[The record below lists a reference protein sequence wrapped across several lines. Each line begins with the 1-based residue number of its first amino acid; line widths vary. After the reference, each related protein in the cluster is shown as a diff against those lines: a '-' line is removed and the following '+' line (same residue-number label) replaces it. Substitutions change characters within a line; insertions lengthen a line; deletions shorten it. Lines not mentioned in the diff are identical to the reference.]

1 MLSAEAMREAF
12 IKIKERMFH
21 PTALYHPG
29 ETHPAF
35 LITEAMR
42 GYGGILRGF
51 MRRQV
56 ALRQGLVDG
65 FSDTD
70 SVITVFRG
78 IPYAKPSR
86 WRITICL
93 VS

>member
-1 MLSAEAMREAF
+1 
-12 IKIKERMFH
+12 
-21 PTALYHPG
+21 
-29 ETHPAF
+29 
-35 LITEAMR
+35 
-42 GYGGILRGF
+42 

-56 ALRQGLVDG
+56 VLRQGLVEG
-65 FSDTD
+65 FSDMD

-78 IPYAKPSR
+78 IPYAAKSSR

>member
-1 MLSAEAMREAF
+1 
-12 IKIKERMFH
+12 
-21 PTALYHPG
+21 
-29 ETHPAF
+29 
-35 LITEAMR
+35 
-42 GYGGILRGF
+42 

-78 IPYAKPSR
+78 IPYANLPVGALRFVSCHDSVLDEFR
-86 WRITICL
+86 GDGRSERFRIA
-93 VS
+93 

>member
-1 MLSAEAMREAF
+1 
-12 IKIKERMFH
+12 
-21 PTALYHPG
+21 
-29 ETHPAF
+29 
-35 LITEAMR
+35 
-42 GYGGILRGF
+42 

-56 ALRQGLVDG
+56 VLRQGLVDG
-65 FSDTD
+65 FSDMD

>member
-1 MLSAEAMREAF
+1 
-12 IKIKERMFH
+12 
-21 PTALYHPG
+21 
-29 ETHPAF
+29 
-35 LITEAMR
+35 
-42 GYGGILRGF
+42 

-65 FSDTD
+65 SSDTD

-86 WRITICL
+86 WHITICL

>member
-1 MLSAEAMREAF
+1 MLGGDYASGPVVRLHRQRVW
-12 IKIKERMFH
+12 IW
-21 PTALYHPG
+21 
-29 ETHPAF
+29 
-35 LITEAMR
+35 ITEWIEQDEGNTSGMQFVP
-42 GYGGILRGF
+42 L
-51 MRRQV
+51 RRQV

>member
-1 MLSAEAMREAF
+1 
-12 IKIKERMFH
+12 
-21 PTALYHPG
+21 
-29 ETHPAF
+29 
-35 LITEAMR
+35 
-42 GYGGILRGF
+42 

-65 FSDTD
+65 SSDTD

-78 IPYAKPSR
+78 TPYDKPSR
-86 WRITICL
+86 WCITICL

>member
-1 MLSAEAMREAF
+1 MRS
-12 IKIKERMFH
+12 
-21 PTALYHPG
+21 
-29 ETHPAF
+29 
-35 LITEAMR
+35 
-42 GYGGILRGF
+42 
-51 MRRQV
+51 QV

-86 WRITICL
+86 LRITICL

>member
-1 MLSAEAMREAF
+1 
-12 IKIKERMFH
+12 
-21 PTALYHPG
+21 
-29 ETHPAF
+29 
-35 LITEAMR
+35 
-42 GYGGILRGF
+42 

-78 IPYAKPSR
+78 IPYVKPSR